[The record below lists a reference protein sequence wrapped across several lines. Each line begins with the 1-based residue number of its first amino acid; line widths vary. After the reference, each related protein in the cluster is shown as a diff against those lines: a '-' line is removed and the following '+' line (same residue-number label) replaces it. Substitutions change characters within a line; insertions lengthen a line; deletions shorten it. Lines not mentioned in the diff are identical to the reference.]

1 MSCFARISFGSFAA
15 RSKKRDSQA
24 EARLPQV
31 SVVVFHLQ
39 VEDELFRIVSYR
51 GVDGHPL
58 VSGAVVV
65 VVTQESVHGQGP
77 LLREYLTVTEFRL
90 RHSKCLP
97 WGQPGRRPAA
107 PGEGEELLVVGR
119 RVELELFV
127 HQPLEVIDIVAEASP

>member
-1 MSCFARISFGSFAA
+1 MAASCHASLVSFGSFAA

-65 VVTQESVHGQGP
+65 VVTQESVHGLGL
-77 LLREYLTVTEFRL
+77 LLRECLVVFRL
-90 RHSKCLP
+90 THRRLP
-97 WGQPGRRPAA
+97 FGDGQAA
-107 PGEGEELLVVGR
+107 
-119 RVELELFV
+119 
-127 HQPLEVIDIVAEASP
+127 A